1 MYLIIEVRMK
11 SKLSFLF
18 TITALILIPVLI
30 HGQEPKGTAPDEA
43 LKKLIEGNSRYVGA
57 KPVHPDQTA
66 SVREETAKGQKPF
79 AIVVTCSDS
88 RVPPEIIF
96 DQGLGDLF
104 VIRVAGNIVDDNAL
118 GSIEYAAEHLGTRL
132 VVVLGHERCGAVD
145 ATLKGGKA
153 PGHIASLVKA
163 IKPSVEKGKKEK
175 GDPLENSI
183 KNNTLSVAQ
192 KIRTSKPILD
202 ELVKEG
208 KVKVVTARYDLDDG
222 KVVFFEK

>member
-1 MYLIIEVRMK
+1 MK
-11 SKLSFLF
+11 SRLFLLITITPFFLF
-18 TITALILIPVLI
+18 SILL
-30 HGQEPKGTAPDEA
+30 HGQEPKGIDPDEA
-43 LKKLIEGNSRYVGA
+43 MKKLIEGNSRFVGA

-66 SVREETAKGQKPF
+66 SIREELAKGQKPF
-79 AIVVTCSDS
+79 AVILTCSDS
-88 RVPPEIIF
+88 RVPPEIVF

-104 VIRVAGNIVDDNAL
+104 VIRVAGNIVDDN

-145 ATLKGGKA
+145 ATLKGGEA

-163 IKPSVEKGKKEK
+163 IKPAVDKGKKEK

-192 KIRTSKPILD
+192 KIRNSKPLLD

-208 KVKVVTARYDLDDG
+208 KLKVVSARYDLDDG
-222 KVVFFEK
+222 RVVFFER